1 MCNIQDVCWPQLFI
15 AFFLFFPTFTVMA
28 CLIDVQVVVL
38 LTCFQKLTAR
48 VETWKLIAKKCR
60 SDDAIDQF
68 QETWTGT
75 SNLPIFLAAF
85 YTRVGIFIFSQ
96 SVTGNTSLCM
106 LFTIGSFH
114 PFFSWNFRIDIKEM
128 ARHEWQPKELH
139 LVNLLGWLCYFL
151 NLFSA
156 FGEYQVLLG
165 NTFAISPGLYNITII
180 CNKKYTFSVRNFH
193 RITFSIRCYLL

>member
-15 AFFLFFPTFTVMA
+15 AFFLSFPTFTVMA

-38 LTCFQKLTAR
+38 LTCFPKLTAR
-48 VETWKLIAKKCR
+48 VETWKLIPKKCC

-106 LFTIGSFH
+106 LFTIGS
-114 PFFSWNFRIDIKEM
+114 
-128 ARHEWQPKELH
+128 LH

-156 FGEYQVLLG
+156 FGEYQVLPG

-193 RITFSIRCYLL
+193 RITFSIRCYFL

>member
-1 MCNIQDVCWPQLFI
+1 MQLDILRWVLLRCTIQTIYHPCVIFRMSADHNYLSLF
-15 AFFLFFPTFTVMA
+15 FWSFPTFTVMA

-48 VETWKLIAKKCR
+48 VETWKLIPKKCG

-68 QETWTGT
+68 HETWTGT
-75 SNLPIFLAAF
+75 SSLPIFLAAF

-106 LFTIGSFH
+106 LFTIVSFH
-114 PFFSWNFRIDIKEM
+114 PFFSWNFRTDIKEM

-151 NLFSA
+151 NL
-156 FGEYQVLLG
+156 LG
-165 NTFAISPGLYNITII
+165 NWGISGITG
-180 CNKKYTFSVRNFH
+180 KYIGHLSWF
-193 RITFSIRCYLL
+193 I

>member
-15 AFFLFFPTFTVMA
+15 AFFLSFPTFTVMA

-48 VETWKLIAKKCR
+48 VETWKLIPKKCG

-75 SNLPIFLAAF
+75 SSLPIFLAAF

-106 LFTIGSFH
+106 LFTIVSFH
-114 PFFSWNFRIDIKEM
+114 PFFSWNFRTDIKEM

-151 NLFSA
+151 NL
-156 FGEYQVLLG
+156 LG
-165 NTFAISPGLYNITII
+165 NWGISGITG
-180 CNKKYTFSVRNFH
+180 KYIGHLSWF
-193 RITFSIRCYLL
+193 I